1 MDEHQDEALLQ
12 RVPSQETIVNR
23 GRSANGKA
31 LKVTGLTVLACL
43 LLAGQALTAYLVWGQ
58 KEHISALTT
67 GQEKLKTELTRKMS
81 GAPPKAM
88 HLPMHSMP
96 LLKDFSDESS
106 DQTSNKKSSIPL
118 TKLRPIFTNQRE
130 GSGQLDASRLNR
142 KKMQLPMRS
151 LPLLVDV
158 DEEVKNS
165 PESGETHTYTHT
177 HTHSDPFRCLYNTHV
192 LVSAAAVEVQSKCQ
206 LESQKEVRP
215 GFYKPQC
222 DEQGN
227 YLPMQCWHST
237 GYCWCVD
244 KDGTE
249 IPDTR
254 IRGGPLPQCS

>member
-165 PESGETHTYTHT
+165 PES
-177 HTHSDPFRCLYNTHV
+177 
-192 LVSAAAVEVQSKCQ
+192 AVEVQSKCQ

>member
-1 MDEHQDEALLQ
+1 MDEHQDRALIQ
-12 RVPSQETIVNR
+12 RMPSQETVLNR
-23 GRSANGKA
+23 GGTGSSNGKA
-31 LKVTGLTVLACL
+31 LKVAGLTVLACL

-67 GQEKLKTELTRKMS
+67 GQEKLKMELTRKMS

-88 HLPMHSMP
+88 HLPMKSMP

-106 DQTSNKKSSIPL
+106 DQTSKKKSSVPL
-118 TKLRPIFTNQRE
+118 TVRLKIK
-130 GSGQLDASRLNR
+130 ASRLMP

-151 LPLLVDV
+151 LPLLVDT
-158 DEEVKNS
+158 DEDVN
-165 PESGETHTYTHT
+165 THTQ
-177 HTHSDPFRCLYNTHV
+177 
-192 LVSAAAVEVQSKCQ
+192 AAVEVQSKCQ

-215 GFYKPQC
+215 GFYKSQC
-222 DEQGN
+222 DKQGN

-244 KDGTE
+244 KDGKE

-254 IRGGPLPQCS
+254 IRGRPECS

>member
-1 MDEHQDEALLQ
+1 MDEHQDRALIQ
-12 RVPSQETIVNR
+12 RMPSQETVLNR
-23 GRSANGKA
+23 GGTGSSNGKA
-31 LKVTGLTVLACL
+31 LKVAGLTVLACL

-88 HLPMHSMP
+88 HLPMKSMP

-106 DQTSNKKSSIPL
+106 DQTSKKKSSVPL
-118 TKLRPIFTNQRE
+118 TKLQPIFTNQRE
-130 GSGQLDASRLNR
+130 GSGQLDASRLMP

-151 LPLLVDV
+151 LPLLVDA
-158 DEEVKNS
+158 DEDVKSS
-165 PESGETHTYTHT
+165 PES
-177 HTHSDPFRCLYNTHV
+177 
-192 LVSAAAVEVQSKCQ
+192 AVEVQSKCQ

-215 GFYKPQC
+215 GFYKSQC
-222 DEQGN
+222 DKQGN

-244 KDGTE
+244 KDGKE

-254 IRGGPLPQCS
+254 IRGRPECS

>member
-23 GRSANGKA
+23 GSANGKA

-118 TKLRPIFTNQRE
+118 HKPER
-130 GSGQLDASRLNR
+130 GQLNR

-165 PESGETHTYTHT
+165 PES
-177 HTHSDPFRCLYNTHV
+177 
-192 LVSAAAVEVQSKCQ
+192 AVEVQSKCQ

>member
-1 MDEHQDEALLQ
+1 MEEHQNEALIQ
-12 RVPSQETIVNR
+12 RVPSQETVANR
-23 GRSANGKA
+23 GGNSNGKA
-31 LKVTGLTVLACL
+31 LKVAGLTVLACL

-81 GAPPKAM
+81 ASPPKAM
-88 HLPMHSMP
+88 HLPMNSMP

-106 DQTSNKKSSIPL
+106 DQTSSKKSSVPL
-118 TKLRPIFTNQRE
+118 TKLQPIFTNQRE
-130 GSGQLDASRLNR
+130 GSGQQDASKMMAKR
-142 KKMQLPMRS
+142 MQLPMRS

-158 DEEVKNS
+158 DEEAKSS
-165 PESGETHTYTHT
+165 PES
-177 HTHSDPFRCLYNTHV
+177 
-192 LVSAAAVEVQSKCQ
+192 AVEVQSKCQ
-206 LESQKEVRP
+206 LESQRQVRP
-215 GFYKPQC
+215 GYFKPQC

-244 KDGTE
+244 KDGAE

-254 IRGGPLPQCS
+254 MRGRPQCS

>member
-1 MDEHQDEALLQ
+1 MDEHQDQALFQ
-12 RVPSQETIVNR
+12 RVPSQETVVNR
-23 GRSANGKA
+23 GGTGGSNGKA

-88 HLPMHSMP
+88 HLPMKSMP
-96 LLKDFSDESS
+96 LLKDFSDDSS
-106 DQTSNKKSSIPL
+106 DQTSKKSSVPL
-118 TKLRPIFTNQRE
+118 TKLQPIFTNQKE
-130 GSGQLDASRLNR
+130 GSGQLDASRLMP
-142 KKMQLPMRS
+142 KQMQLPMRS
-151 LPLLVDV
+151 LPLLMDTDDDV
-158 DEEVKNS
+158 KRTPQS
-165 PESGETHTYTHT
+165 P
-177 HTHSDPFRCLYNTHV
+177 
-192 LVSAAAVEVQSKCQ
+192 VEVQSKCQ
-206 LESQKEVRP
+206 LESQKQMKP

-244 KDGTE
+244 KNGNE
-249 IPDTR
+249 IPGTSV
-254 IRGGPLPQCS
+254 RGRRPDCS

>member
-23 GRSANGKA
+23 GSANGKA

-165 PESGETHTYTHT
+165 PES
-177 HTHSDPFRCLYNTHV
+177 
-192 LVSAAAVEVQSKCQ
+192 AVEVQSKCQ

>member
-165 PESGETHTYTHT
+165 PES
-177 HTHSDPFRCLYNTHV
+177 
-192 LVSAAAVEVQSKCQ
+192 AVEVQSKCQ

-215 GFYKPQC
+215 GFDKPQC

-254 IRGGPLPQCS
+254 IGGGPLPQWS

>member
-1 MDEHQDEALLQ
+1 MDEHQDRALIQ
-12 RVPSQETIVNR
+12 RMPSQETVLNR
-23 GRSANGKA
+23 GGTGSSNGKA
-31 LKVTGLTVLACL
+31 LKVAGLTVLACL

-67 GQEKLKTELTRKMS
+67 GQEKLKMELTRKMS

-88 HLPMHSMP
+88 HLPMKSMP

-106 DQTSNKKSSIPL
+106 DQTSKKKS
-118 TKLRPIFTNQRE
+118 T
-130 GSGQLDASRLNR
+130 SRLMP

-151 LPLLVDV
+151 LPLLVDT
-158 DEEVKNS
+158 DEDVN
-165 PESGETHTYTHT
+165 THTQTHT
-177 HTHSDPFRCLYNTHV
+177 HTH
-192 LVSAAAVEVQSKCQ
+192 VQSKCQ

-215 GFYKPQC
+215 GFYKSQC
-222 DEQGN
+222 DKQGN

-244 KDGTE
+244 KDGKE

-254 IRGGPLPQCS
+254 IRGRPECS

>member
-1 MDEHQDEALLQ
+1 MDEHQDQALFQ
-12 RVPSQETIVNR
+12 RVPSQETVVNR
-23 GRSANGKA
+23 GGTGGSNGKA

-88 HLPMHSMP
+88 HLPMKSMP
-96 LLKDFSDESS
+96 LLKDFSDDSS
-106 DQTSNKKSSIPL
+106 DQTSKKSSVPL
-118 TKLRPIFTNQRE
+118 TKLQPIFTNQKE
-130 GSGQLDASRLNR
+130 GSGQLDASRLMP
-142 KKMQLPMRS
+142 KQMQLPMRS
-151 LPLLVDV
+151 LPLLMDTDDDV
-158 DEEVKNS
+158 KS
-165 PESGETHTYTHT
+165 TPES
-177 HTHSDPFRCLYNTHV
+177 
-192 LVSAAAVEVQSKCQ
+192 AVEVQSKCQ
-206 LESQKEVRP
+206 LESQKQMKP

-244 KDGTE
+244 KNGNE
-249 IPDTR
+249 IPGTSV
-254 IRGGPLPQCS
+254 RGRRPDCS